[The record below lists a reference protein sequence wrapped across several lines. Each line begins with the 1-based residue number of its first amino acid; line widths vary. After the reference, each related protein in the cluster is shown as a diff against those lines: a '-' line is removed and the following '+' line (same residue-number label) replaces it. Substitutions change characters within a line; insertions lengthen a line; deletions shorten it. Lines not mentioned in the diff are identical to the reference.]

1 MTLSPTNPMG
11 KVMMALLIFEVI
23 VFGLAIPVMIMTADV
38 PALIAS
44 LAGGAAALLALAASA
59 MMRRPRVGYALGWLT
74 QVVALALG
82 FLTYGMFVMGAMFL
96 TLWITCF
103 VLGRRI
109 EDVRATR
116 G

>member
-1 MTLSPTNPMG
+1 MTLRPDNPMG
-11 KVMMALLIFEVI
+11 KVLMAVLIFEVI

-38 PALIAS
+38 TPVTAS
-44 LAGGAAALLALAASA
+44 LAGGAAALLAVAAAA

-74 QVVALALG
+74 QLVGVALG

-103 VLGRRI
+103 VLGKRI
-109 EDVRATR
+109 EEVRAAR
-116 G
+116 